1 MGPDV
6 LRRVRWGNI
15 ALAAAVVVALAA
27 AIAWPRVA
35 GSPPALPG
43 DSAKPL
49 VGADDRPAPP
59 RPEKPAPRGKPV
71 RSKPA
76 RKPHAHPHRHAR
88 KPRRAST
95 PPPPPARRAPPPPP
109 RVAATAPPR
118 PKTTTAGG
126 EFGFER

>member
-6 LRRVRWGNI
+6 LRRVRWGNV
-15 ALAAAVVVALAA
+15 ALAAAVVAALAA

-49 VGADDRPAPP
+49 VGAEDTAAPP
-59 RPEKPAPRGKPV
+59 RPENPAPRVKPV

-76 RKPHAHPHRHAR
+76 RKPHAHPHKHAS

-95 PPPPPARRAPPPPP
+95 PPRPARRAPPPSP

-118 PKTTTAGG
+118 ATASPPAGG